1 MRLFFIALA
10 VFGCFCVLGM
20 ISILLHINSITLVF
34 LLMFQL
40 LLLCIHS
47 DVTPAQA
54 QCYVAIRANADGATR
69 IRVDS
74 WTGRSSRYAEVDT
87 NEGNK
92 VYCVPTVCPEGYS
105 YPARVSFYQPGKFF
119 VLTCTG
125 QREERL
131 VYPGAPTCYGSY
143 SACKRSNSPNVL
155 FTTDCSYI

>member
-1 MRLFFIALA
+1 MYASCFIL
-10 VFGCFCVLGM
+10 
-20 ISILLHINSITLVF
+20 IQNNSITLVF

-54 QCYVAIRANADGATR
+54 QCYVAIRANADGAAR

-74 WTGRSSRYAEVDT
+74 WTGRSSRYAEVDI

-105 YPARVSFYQPGKFF
+105 YPARVSFYQPGKSF

-143 SACKRSNSPNVL
+143 STCKRSNSPNVL